1 MRPIETQETWLSLS
15 CLQALGRWDLHFHAM
30 CAQVL
35 TADWCKYN
43 DCVIAT
49 GSVDKSVKVWD
60 VRAPERELTTL
71 LGHTCGPGAY
81 GTILGDEK
89 LRVGDVRAGARAHH
103 AAWPHVRAGALL
115 PCTGFEAEGVG

>member
-1 MRPIETQETWLSLS
+1 MP
-15 CLQALGRWDLHFHAM
+15 F
-30 CAQVL
+30 AQVL

-71 LGHTCGPGAY
+71 LGHTCGPG
-81 GTILGDEK
+81 T
-89 LRVGDVRAGARAHH
+89 RVIV
-103 AAWPHVRAGALL
+103 
-115 PCTGFEAEGVG
+115 

>member
-1 MRPIETQETWLSLS
+1 M
-15 CLQALGRWDLHFHAM
+15 
-30 CAQVL
+30 QVL

-71 LGHTCGPGAY
+71 LGHTCEPWTTCY
-81 GTILGDEK
+81 
-89 LRVGDVRAGARAHH
+89 VRA
-103 AAWPHVRAGALL
+103 
-115 PCTGFEAEGVG
+115 

>member
-1 MRPIETQETWLSLS
+1 MCHTRTQGTWLRLS
-15 CLQALGRWDLHFHAM
+15 RLHFTYPGGRCTRAV

-71 LGHTCGPGAY
+71 LGHTCAP
-81 GTILGDEK
+81 TLFLCDILQCDTELGE
-89 LRVGDVRAGARAHH
+89 
-103 AAWPHVRAGALL
+103 
-115 PCTGFEAEGVG
+115 

>member
-1 MRPIETQETWLSLS
+1 MSPCACKIICRHDVLS
-15 CLQALGRWDLHFHAM
+15 HAV

-71 LGHTCGPGAY
+71 LGHTCGPG
-81 GTILGDEK
+81 TDVIPF
-89 LRVGDVRAGARAHH
+89 RV
-103 AAWPHVRAGALL
+103 
-115 PCTGFEAEGVG
+115 